1 MKNQKTETL
10 VIRHPSRNIL
20 QACHLAKNLY
30 NASLHDVRQHF
41 FNTGEY
47 LTWQSQRVKFVS
59 QNQPDYRALPAKISG
74 EVLRLVG
81 SNFNSFF
88 GLLKA
93 KQNGAYNKQVRIPKY
108 LPKNGLTTLRVPK
121 DAISIDRDPVENRH
135 GEMIYTHRISPKH
148 LNIEIR
154 TRVANPQF
162 ITLTPKHGRVH
173 VSVVYN
179 DGAKPIQL
187 SDNGRY
193 AAIDLGVN
201 NLAAMIDSDGTAK
214 VYNGKPVKSINQF
227 FNKTKAKLTSQLDIR
242 GEVKISKRLQ
252 RMSAKREGRINWYF
266 HQVSSDIVNHAVS
279 NDINT
284 VIIGHNPEWKQDI
297 NIGRRNNQTFVSIP
311 FAKLIHQIEDKASR
325 HGIRVILTEESY
337 TSKCSFLDWEEVKK
351 HESYLGKRTRR
362 GLFKASDGR
371 IINAD
376 INGAGNILRKVV
388 PVEQLNAQG
397 IEDGAV
403 HPALIT
409 FSGPCKTQSVI
420 V

>member
-10 VIRHPSRNIL
+10 IIRHPSKDIL

-30 NASLHDVRQHF
+30 NASLYDVRQHF
-41 FNTGEY
+41 FKTGKH

-74 EVLRLVG
+74 EMLRLVG
-81 SNFNSFF
+81 ANFNSFF
-88 GLLKA
+88 SLLKA
-93 KQNGAYNKQVRIPKY
+93 KQTGAYNKQVRIPKY
-108 LPKNGLTTLRVPK
+108 LPKKGLTTLRVPK
-121 DAISIDRDPVENRH
+121 DAISVDRNPVKNRH
-135 GEMIYTHRISPKH
+135 GALIYTHRISPKH
-148 LNIEIR
+148 LNIEIQ
-154 TRVANPQF
+154 TRIAKPQF
-162 ITLTPKHGRVH
+162 ITLTPKHGRVQ

-179 DGAKPIQL
+179 DEAKPTQL
-187 SDNGRY
+187 ADNGRY

-201 NLAAMIDSDGTAK
+201 NLAAMIDSDGVAK
-214 VYNGKPVKSINQF
+214 LYNGKPVKSINQF
-227 FNKTKAKLTSQLDIR
+227 FNKVKARLTSQLDIR

-252 RMSAKREGRINWYF
+252 RMSIKREGRINWYF

-279 NDINT
+279 NNINT

-311 FAKLIHQIEDKASR
+311 FAKLVHQIKDKASR
-325 HGIRVILTEESY
+325 YGIRVILTEESY
-337 TSKCSFLDWEEVKK
+337 TSKCSLLDWEEVKK
-351 HESYLGKRTRR
+351 HENYLGRRAKR

-371 IINAD
+371 IINSD

-403 HPALIT
+403 HPSLVT

-420 V
+420 I